1 MTAAK
6 RQPLVAFLYSVPL
19 LHEALLSTLDSIAD
33 VQAFPAGRGDVT
45 GLLRS
50 VKPDA
55 IVVDD
60 ADEADE
66 ARGWAKRHHDAARA
80 HLVCVTRR
88 SGCCATVAGKRQPEP
103 APKRSGTSSPGP
115 STGGGTGHERD
126 RTCSPFCRAWSSTTR

>member
-1 MTAAK
+1 MTATK

-33 VQAFPAGRGDVT
+33 VQAFPAGRSDVT

-60 ADEADE
+60 ADEANE
-66 ARGWAKRHHDAARA
+66 ALGWAKRHRA
-80 HLVCVTRR
+80 PLVHICLRDQKVRLLR
-88 SGCCATVAGKRQPEP
+88 D
-103 APKRSGTSSPGP
+103 
-115 STGGGTGHERD
+115 GGWDETAGTGAESIRNVLLGSLYG
-126 RTCSPFCRAWSSTTR
+126 RRNGS

>member
-66 ARGWAKRHHDAARA
+66 ARSWAKRHHAP
-80 HLVCVTRR
+80 LVHICLREQTIRVLRNGGWEET
-88 SGCCATVAGKRQPEP
+88 AGAGAEAIRNVL
-103 APKRSGTSSPGP
+103 AGSLYGRGNGS
-115 STGGGTGHERD
+115 
-126 RTCSPFCRAWSSTTR
+126 

>member
-19 LHEALLSTLDSIAD
+19 LHEALLSTFDSIAD

-66 ARGWAKRHHDAARA
+66 AQSWAKRHQIP
-80 HLVCVTRR
+80 LVHISLRDQRIRVLRDGSWEET
-88 SGCCATVAGKRQPEP
+88 A
-103 APKRSGTSSPGP
+103 
-115 STGGGTGHERD
+115 GTGAETIRNVLAGSLYG
-126 RTCSPFCRAWSSTTR
+126 RRNGS

>member
-45 GLLRS
+45 GLLRAIN
-50 VKPDA
+50 PDA

-60 ADEADE
+60 ADEAAE
-66 ARGWAKRHHDAARA
+66 ASSWAKRHHAP
-80 HLVCVTRR
+80 LVHICLREQ
-88 SGCCATVAGKRQPEP
+88 TVRVLRNGGWEETAGAGAETIRNILVGSLYGQ
-103 APKRSGTSSPGP
+103 RNGS
-115 STGGGTGHERD
+115 
-126 RTCSPFCRAWSSTTR
+126 

>member
-6 RQPLVAFLYSVPL
+6 RQPLVAFLYSVPML
-19 LHEALLSTLDSIAD
+19 QEALLTTLDNIAD

-60 ADEADE
+60 ASEADE
-66 ARGWAKRHHDAARA
+66 ARGWAKRHDAP
-80 HLVCVTRR
+80 LVHICLRDQTIRVLRNGGWEVTAGAGDETIRNVLAGSLFGRR
-88 SGCCATVAGKRQPEP
+88 NGS
-103 APKRSGTSSPGP
+103 
-115 STGGGTGHERD
+115 
-126 RTCSPFCRAWSSTTR
+126 